1 MRNNSENKTNEIKE
15 LEPGILFYGKAAKTS
30 TFGYGLLLGPHE
42 TKQGYW
48 SVRILTITGDE
59 STWAT
64 QDVREKSIREDW
76 PKLYEWVV

>member
-15 LEPGILFYGKAAKTS
+15 LEPGMLFYGKSKKTNVI
-30 TFGYGLLLGPHE
+30 GYGLLLGPHE
-42 TKQGYW
+42 TVKGYW

-76 PKLYEWVV
+76 PKLYEWVA